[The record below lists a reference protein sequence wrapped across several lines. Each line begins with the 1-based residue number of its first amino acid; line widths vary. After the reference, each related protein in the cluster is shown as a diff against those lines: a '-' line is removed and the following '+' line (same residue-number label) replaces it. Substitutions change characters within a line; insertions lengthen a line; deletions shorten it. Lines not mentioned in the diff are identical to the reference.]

1 MPALCRTTA
10 FVQSP
15 PVWWSTYICLLS
27 QQKTPA
33 IFNTGRDHG
42 TTPVSLSTLHSTG
55 DTNERNEGT
64 REQANGDRELPCP
77 HTTGIVHSNQRTR
90 MSIGFHAAS
99 SALFLQASC
108 DPFVFRLSPCQSTN
122 LFWPNVLFP
131 CVFHSLPF
139 LFYNFDYEKEFF

>member
-1 MPALCRTTA
+1 MPALCRTTV

-33 IFNTGRDHG
+33 IFNTGRDYPRVLIDFAQRWRHQ
-42 TTPVSLSTLHSTG
+42 
-55 DTNERNEGT
+55 RAEGT

-90 MSIGFHAAS
+90 MSIGFHVAS